1 MKRKTTILSII
12 AILLALCVSSC
23 RDASH
28 PSLNRGDEKA
38 VHAAL
43 LRAEALMESAP
54 HAARAV
60 LDSIAYPHPLHKGKG
75 ARSAGLPSF
84 RRGKGEA
91 ALYALLR
98 TQADY
103 KNRTRLTSDTL
114 IRVATDYYGTRRKSQ
129 HAALAQ
135 YYLGCTY
142 ADMRR
147 DMDALDAFLRAT
159 LLFPDTTNKYFA
171 YSHFCIAQLY
181 LKHDKEA
188 DALSPALR
196 YRWSNACTSDS
207 VNIGFGDMLLGRIY
221 LYLEQASKAEPFF
234 LSVISNQHVS
244 EDYRNNACFQLAKLY
259 TFLEEDFD
267 KASPFIEQSIVGY
280 KQENKN
286 GADFFLKGE
295 LFYHE
300 NQLDSAL
307 HYYNKVLTCE
317 KEVRT
322 FCETYKRL
330 MDVSIAL
337 GRTDSVGVY
346 LQRFVVL
353 SDSVGK
359 LRRDKEIN
367 EIENN
372 HIIELHDRELAAH
385 RSRLHWTW
393 GILSALLLIATGAVL
408 LLNDRRHKVKELKY
422 EQQLKAIE
430 KQYIQDNLK
439 EEPEERRDPMDKPN
453 IPPVTSDSQPDIP
466 FFTFQQNRLALYRAQ
481 YEASKWNHYFI
492 LHGDDI
498 HDEQFMS
505 IGEAEAFLQYTSEL
519 FVNLTASLLRE
530 NPHINKDDV
539 NFCCLT
545 MLGFTTKQIAYCC
558 RKPVKYC
565 YNRRTRLSERLT
577 PEWYQFIFGKQPKQ
591 A

>member
-1 MKRKTTILSII
+1 MKRKATILSFV
-12 AILLALCVSSC
+12 AILLALCASSC

-54 HAARAV
+54 HAARSV
-60 LDSIAYPHPLHKGKG
+60 LDSIAYPHPLPKGKG
-75 ARSAGLPSF
+75 AR
-84 RRGKGEA
+84 
-91 ALYALLR
+91 LR

-103 KNRTRLTSDTL
+103 KNHTRLTTDTL

-171 YSHFCIAQLY
+171 YCQIELGDLLLQHERM
-181 LKHDKEA
+181 KEA
-188 DALSPALR
+188 LGAFQH
-196 YRWSNACTSDS
+196 YRWSDACQSDS
-207 VNIGFGDMLLGRIY
+207 VYIGYADMYMGLTH
-221 LYLEQASKAEPFF
+221 LYWEQAEQAEPYFQN
-234 LSVISNQHVS
+234 VIANSKMS
-244 EDYRNNACFQLAKLY
+244 EAYRNNAHFQLAKLY
-259 TFLEEDFD
+259 TFLEEDFT
-267 KASPFIEQSIVGY
+267 KAKPYIERYIAGH
-280 KQENKN
+280 KQQEKI
-286 GADFFLKGE
+286 GAAFFLKGE

-346 LQRFVVL
+346 LQRFVIL

-367 EIENN
+367 DIENN

-481 YEASKWNHYFI
+481 YETGKWNHYFI

-498 HDEQFMS
+498 HDEQFMP

>member
-1 MKRKTTILSII
+1 MKSLRRYLP
-12 AILLALCVSSC
+12 LLALLLMVATGATSC

-28 PSLNRGDEKA
+28 RREIRD
-38 VHAAL
+38 AL
-43 LRAEALMESAP
+43 QRAETLMETDP
-54 HAARAV
+54 HAARAA
-60 LDSIAYPHPLHKGKG
+60 LDSLNPNSSSPIPNSSFLIPNFPRKGDK
-75 ARSAGLPSF
+75 
-84 RRGKGEA
+84 

-103 KNRTRLTSDTL
+103 KNHTRLTTDTL
-114 IRVATDYYGTRRKSQ
+114 IRIATDYYGTKRKSQ
-129 HAALAQ
+129 RAALAQ
-135 YYLGCTY
+135 YYLGCTNSN
-142 ADMRR
+142 MGR
-147 DMDALDAFLRAT
+147 DMDAIDALLLAT
-159 LLFPDTTNKYFA
+159 TLFPDTTDRYYANSLFKMGKLYLQHHMDDKA
-171 YSHFCIAQLY
+171 YSMFN
-181 LKHDKEA
+181 
-188 DALSPALR
+188 R
-196 YRWSNACTSDS
+196 YRATDVCNSDS
-207 VNIGFGDMLLGRIY
+207 VNIGFADYYMGKTSSYMGDALLADSLFQCVIKNESFPKSFRDY
-221 LYLEQASKAEPFF
+221 TFF
-234 LSVISNQHVS
+234 
-244 EDYRNNACFQLAKLY
+244 ELAKLNY
-259 TFLEEDFD
+259 YHRHDAETALNALNKYFHSFKDEED
-267 KASPFIEQSIVGY
+267 
-280 KQENKN
+280 N
-286 GADFFLKGE
+286 GAAFLLLADIQSSQNDSKNAYENYCKALENSIDIYTRCGAYKG
-295 LFYHE
+295 LANLSSSDALIADSTRFYIDRYSIL
-300 NQLDSAL
+300 LDSIYA
-307 HYYNKVLTCE
+307 
-317 KEVRT
+317 
-322 FCETYKRL
+322 FSKR
-330 MDVSIAL
+330 
-337 GRTDSVGVY
+337 
-346 LQRFVVL
+346 Q
-353 SDSVGK
+353 
-359 LRRDKEIN
+359 EIVH
-367 EIENN
+367 IENN
-372 HIIELHDRELAAH
+372 HFLEQKESEQRRKLSRYYWTASIILVI
-385 RSRLHWTW
+385 S
-393 GILSALLLIATGAVL
+393 IFFSVVML

-481 YEASKWNHYFI
+481 YETGKWNHYFI

-498 HDEQFMS
+498 HDEQFMP